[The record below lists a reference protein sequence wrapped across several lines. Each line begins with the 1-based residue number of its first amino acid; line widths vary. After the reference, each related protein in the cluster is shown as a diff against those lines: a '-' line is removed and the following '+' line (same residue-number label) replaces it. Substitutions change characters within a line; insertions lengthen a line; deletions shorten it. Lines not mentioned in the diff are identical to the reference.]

1 MQSIPPALLDQ
12 LIGEISTL
20 ASVYHKPPETFIGQ
34 GRFGADAVAKRAI
47 EEQQQNARETTIQAP
62 GVKGA
67 NAENLLDIDFDGA
80 APASASP
87 PTALDTMSGG
97 TPTRVASPPS
107 QSTSGN
113 NLDDLLGV
121 FDSGPAPSS
130 NGLVGELEGLNFGG
144 SPPPQPQQKRTNE
157 DILALF

>member
-1 MQSIPPALLDQ
+1 MI
-12 LIGEISTL
+12 ITTNCC
-20 ASVYHKPPETFIGQ
+20 H
-34 GRFGADAVAKRAI
+34 R
-47 EEQQQNARETTIQAP
+47 EQQQNARETTVQAP

-97 TPTRVASPPS
+97 TPARVASPLS
-107 QSTSGN
+107 QSTGGN
-113 NLDDLLGV
+113 NLGDLLGV
-121 FDSGPAPSS
+121 FDSGPTPSS
-130 NGLVGELEGLNFGG
+130 NGLVGEFEGLNFGG
-144 SPPPQPQQKRTNE
+144 SPQSQPPQQKRTNE